1 MSWDL
6 QFVGALNSAT
16 LYVKYRLEFI
26 GVLNALGEPFSI
38 EEDQGGIQIARGSV
52 RITGSRVIPQRW
64 SISFGGFSLQL
75 SGDIRSILPKMRRGQ
90 IAVLQCS
97 INKRGFRNLAIGSLD
112 TISGQR
118 GLFSLGFKDLL
129 SALQTSLDTRA
140 GTVFSDTDPPRF
152 SLFYKVGRTTTS
164 TGSDFGT
171 GDTTLNLTDASF
183 FQKQTGSKGIAKC
196 INDGTG
202 GGNEEFYIFWTGS
215 TSTSLT
221 GITTANYNNTTRVT
235 LKTGSTVRYCAWL
248 QGEPYEILA
257 SILTSTGTGNNGEFD
272 VYPVEWSIGGKIDK
286 QIFDVSDAKRASK
299 EITRSTGADY
309 DIGFAVESPLSNG
322 LRSIVDIFLTVG
334 IFPVYRQDSISIRA
348 CTDPE
353 GRETQKTPDIRAQ
366 ISDYDIIDVLSHDFF
381 SPDIANIYRTT
392 YIKYNFTN
400 VYFSGGV
407 YNGSRVDS
415 LPALSE
421 IERDFSLYYLADPDN
436 RQSQALQ
443 DLRRLRV
450 WDLYIS
456 ERLSVRLPLR
466 FATLVAGDIVT
477 FRSDYVE
484 HLYDTVDP
492 IFKGRYCMVL
502 GCDYSID
509 AQECTVTLGIPS
521 PKMQRT
527 TDAEDS
533 DGAYSGWLPNSTYN
547 NTQLFVWLS
556 GDVDMSESG
565 GDITTWVDR
574 QNSFSFSNQAGNKN
588 NNNTGAGSPSKSITS
603 GSSGFYFAR
612 FAFGDHEFLATN
624 YNSKMDLSG
633 TDGLCIAMLVRA
645 SADPI
650 GDTDFSGGSYY
661 KAPLVNCG
669 RSYQLHLL
677 DSFSGSTY
685 TNAIGYDNNTN
696 TFHQDSQFSPP
707 DSNWKIVIYSSADV
721 GGYSGEEGLYVN
733 GSRVN
738 TSDFPPTNADISL
751 SPNFRIG
758 RDPDISYANQTQQ
771 FNFAFGS
778 FDLAEL
784 LTFSIPLHDAE
795 REKVEGYI
803 AHKYKLTSLLPASHP
818 YKNTVPT

>member
-6 QFVGALNSAT
+6 EFVSSLNRSA
-16 LYVKYRLEFI
+16 LYVRYRLEFI
-26 GVLNALGEPFSI
+26 GVLNALGEPFSV
-38 EEDQGGIQIARGSV
+38 EDDAGNIQIARGSV

-64 SISFGGFSLQL
+64 SVSFGGFSLQL

-97 INKRGFRNLAIGSLD
+97 INRQGFRNLAIGSLD

-140 GTVFSDTDPPRF
+140 GTVFSDTDPPHF
-152 SLFYKVGRTTTS
+152 SLFYEVGQTTT
-164 TGSDFGT
+164 TTATFGGSDG
-171 GDTTLNLTDASF
+171 TLNLTDASF
-183 FQKQTGSKGIAKC
+183 FKKQTGSKGIAR
-196 INDGTG
+196 ITNGAID
-202 GGNEEFYIFWTGS
+202 FYVFWTGS
-215 TSTSLT
+215 TSTTLT
-221 GITTANYNNTTRVT
+221 GCTTAEYNNTSRVSAPS
-235 LKTGSTVRYCAWL
+235 GSTVKYCAWL

-299 EITRSTGADY
+299 EITRSGDADY

-322 LRSIVDIFLTVG
+322 FRFIVDIFLTVG

-353 GRETQKTPDIRAQ
+353 GIETRKTPDLRAE
-366 ISDYDIIDVLSHDFF
+366 ISDFDIIDVLSHDFF
-381 SPDIANIYRTT
+381 SPDISNIYRTT

-421 IERDFSLYYLADPDN
+421 NRRDFSLYYLADPDN

-477 FRSDYVE
+477 FRSNYVE
-484 HLYDTVDP
+484 HLYDTLDP
-492 IFKGRYCMVL
+492 IYKGRYCMVL

-527 TDAEDS
+527 EDTEDS

-556 GDVDMSESG
+556 SDVDMSESG
-565 GDITTWVDR
+565 GDVTTWIDR
-574 QNSFSFSNQAGNKN
+574 QNSFSFSNQAGNN
-588 NNNTGAGSPSKSITS
+588 NNYNTGAGSPSKSITV
-603 GSSGFYFAR
+603 SGFYFAR
-612 FAFGDHEFLATN
+612 FAFGDHEFLATD

-633 TDGLCIAMLVRA
+633 TDGICVAMLMRA

-685 TNAIGYDNNTN
+685 TNAIGYDNNSN
-696 TFHQDSQFSPP
+696 TFHQDNQIAPP
-707 DSNWKIVIYSSADV
+707 DTNWKIVIYSSADV

-733 GSRVN
+733 GTRVN
-738 TSDFPPTNADISL
+738 TSDFPPTNTDISL

-758 RDPDISYANQTQQ
+758 RDPDINYANQTQQ

-803 AHKYKLTSLLPASHP
+803 AHKYKLTALLPASHP

>member
-6 QFVGALNSAT
+6 EFVGSLNRSS
-16 LYVKYRLEFI
+16 LYVRYRLEFI
-26 GVLNALGEPFSI
+26 GVLNALGEPFSVSD
-38 EEDQGGIQIARGSV
+38 DQGVIQIARGSV

-64 SISFGGFSLQL
+64 SVSFGGFSLQL

-97 INKRGFRNLAIGSLD
+97 INRQGFRNLAIGSLD

-140 GTVFSDTDPPRF
+140 GTVFSDTDPPHF
-152 SLFYKVGRTTTS
+152 SLFYEVGRTTTTTS
-164 TGSDFGT
+164 TFGGSDG
-171 GDTTLNLTDASF
+171 TLNVADASF
-183 FQKQTGSKGIAKC
+183 FKKQTGSKGIAR
-196 INDGTG
+196 ITNTSVD
-202 GGNEEFYIFWTGS
+202 FYVFWTGS
-215 TSTSLT
+215 TSTTLT
-221 GITTANYNNTTRVT
+221 GCTTAEYNNTSRVSAPS
-235 LKTGSTVRYCAWL
+235 GSTVRYCAWL

-299 EITRSTGADY
+299 EITRSGDADY

-322 LRSIVDIFLTVG
+322 FRSIVDIFLTVG

-353 GRETQKTPDIRAQ
+353 GIETRKTPDLRAE

-381 SPDIANIYRTT
+381 SPDISNIYRTT

-400 VYFSGGV
+400 VYYSGGV

-477 FRSDYVE
+477 FRSNYVE

-492 IFKGRYCMVL
+492 IYKGRYCMVL

-527 TDAEDS
+527 EDTEDS

-556 GDVDMSESG
+556 SDVDMSESG
-565 GDITTWVDR
+565 GDVTTWIDR
-574 QNSFSFSNQAGNKN
+574 QNSFSFSNQAGNN
-588 NNNTGAGSPSKSITS
+588 NTYNTGAGSPSKSITV
-603 GSSGFYFAR
+603 SGFHFAR
-612 FAFGDHEFLATN
+612 FAFGDHEFLATD
-624 YNSKMDLSG
+624 YNAKMDLSG
-633 TDGLCIAMLVRA
+633 TDGICVAMLIRA
-645 SADPI
+645 YADPI
-650 GDTDFSGGSYY
+650 GDTDFSGGTYY

-696 TFHQDSQFSPP
+696 TFHQDNQVAPP

-733 GSRVN
+733 GTRVN

-751 SPNFRIG
+751 SPDFRIG
-758 RDPDISYANQTQQ
+758 RDPDINYTNQTQQ

-784 LTFSIPLHDAE
+784 LSFSIPLHDAE

-803 AHKYKLTSLLPASHP
+803 AHKFKLTALLPASHP

>member
-6 QFVGALNSAT
+6 EFVGSLNRPS
-16 LYVKYRLEFI
+16 LYVRYRLEFI
-26 GVLNALGEPFSI
+26 GGLNALGEPFSVENDAGI
-38 EEDQGGIQIARGSV
+38 IQIARGSV

-64 SISFGGFSLQL
+64 SVSFGGFSLQL

-97 INKRGFRNLAIGSLD
+97 INRGGFRNLAIGSLD

-118 GLFSLGFKDLL
+118 GLFTLGFKDLL

-140 GTVFSDTDPPRF
+140 GTVFSDTDPPHF
-152 SLFYKVGRTTTS
+152 SLFYEVGQTTTTTS
-164 TGSDFGT
+164 AFGGSDS
-171 GDTTLNLTDASF
+171 TLNLTDASF
-183 FQKQTGSKGIAKC
+183 FKKAGSKGIAR
-196 INDGTG
+196 ITNGSVD
-202 GGNEEFYIFWTGS
+202 FYVFWTGS
-215 TSTSLT
+215 TSTTLT
-221 GITTANYNNTTRVT
+221 GCTTAEYNNTSRVSAPS
-235 LKTGSTVRYCAWL
+235 GSTVRYCAWL

-272 VYPVEWSIGGKIDK
+272 TYPVEWTIGGKIDK
-286 QIFDVSDAKRASK
+286 QIFDVSDARRASK

-353 GRETQKTPDIRAQ
+353 GVETRKTPDIRAQ
-366 ISDYDIIDVLSHDFF
+366 ISDYDIIDLLSHDFF
-381 SPDIANIYRTT
+381 SPDISNIYRTT
-392 YIKYNFTN
+392 YVKYNFEN
-400 VYFSGGV
+400 VYYSGGV

-421 IERDFSLYYLADPDN
+421 LERDFSLYYLADPDN

-456 ERLSVRLPLR
+456 ERLVVRLPLR

-492 IFKGRYCMVL
+492 IYKGRYCMVL

-527 TDAEDS
+527 EDTE
-533 DGAYSGWLPNSTYN
+533 DNDNTYGGWLPNSTYD
-547 NTQLFVWLS
+547 NTDLFVWLS
-556 GDVDMSESG
+556 SDVDLNESG
-565 GDITTWVDR
+565 GTITSWVDR
-574 QNSFSFSNQAGNKN
+574 QNSFSFSNQAGNN
-588 NNNTGAGSPSKSITS
+588 NDYNTGAGSPSKEPSAF
-603 GSSGFYFAR
+603 GFHFAR
-612 FAFGDHEFLATN
+612 FKHTDHEFLAADHDD
-624 YNSKMDLSG
+624 KMKLST
-633 TDGLCIAMLVRA
+633 TDGISMVMLIRDF
-645 SADPI
+645 ADPI
-650 GDTDFSGGSYY
+650 GDDAYSGAPYY
-661 KAPLVNCG
+661 IAPIVNCG
-669 RSYQLHLL
+669 RSYQLEFRDVSSGTSFVDAIFFSNHSNSVFQNNLL
-677 DSFSGSTY
+677 DAPST
-685 TNAIGYDNNTN
+685 
-696 TFHQDSQFSPP
+696 S
-707 DSNWKIVIYSSADV
+707 WKIVIYNASDV
-721 GGYSGEEGLYVN
+721 SGYTNETGIYVN
-733 GSRVN
+733 GVKEKAIN
-738 TSDFPPTNADISL
+738 YPPTNFNEND

-758 RDPDISYANQTQQ
+758 RAPDVTYSNQAQG
-771 FNFAFGS
+771 FNFSFGS

-784 LTFSIPLHDAE
+784 MVFSIPLHDEE

-803 AHKYKLTSLLPASHP
+803 AHKYGLTYLLSSSHP

>member
-6 QFVGALNSAT
+6 EFVGSLNRSS
-16 LYVKYRLEFI
+16 LYVRYRLEFV

-38 EEDQGGIQIARGSV
+38 EDDAGNIQIARGSV

-64 SISFGGFSLQL
+64 SVSFGGFSLQL

-97 INKRGFRNLAIGSLD
+97 INRQGYRNLAIGSLD

-140 GTVFSDTDPPRF
+140 GTVFSESDPPHF
-152 SLFYKVGRTTTS
+152 SLFYEVGQTTTS
-164 TGSDFGT
+164 TSSFGT
-171 GDTTLNLTDASF
+171 SDTTLNLTDASF
-183 FQKQTGSKGIAKC
+183 FKKAGSKGIAR
-196 INDGTG
+196 ITNGSVD
-202 GGNEEFYIFWTGS
+202 FYVFWTGS
-215 TSTSLT
+215 TSTTLT
-221 GITTANYNNTTRVT
+221 GCTTATYNNKSRDVAPS
-235 LKTGSTVRYCAWL
+235 GSTVRYCAWL

-299 EITRSTGADY
+299 EITRSGDADY

-322 LRSIVDIFLTVG
+322 FRSIVDIFLTVG

-353 GRETQKTPDIRAQ
+353 GIETRKTPDLRAE

-381 SPDIANIYRTT
+381 SPDISNIYRTT

-400 VYFSGGV
+400 VYYSGGV

-421 IERDFSLYYLADPDN
+421 LERDFSLYYLADPDN

-477 FRSDYVE
+477 FRSNYVE

-492 IFKGRYCMVL
+492 IYKGRYCMVL

-527 TDAEDS
+527 EDTEDS

-547 NTQLFVWLS
+547 NTQLFIWLS
-556 GDVDMSESG
+556 SDVDMSESG
-565 GDITTWVDR
+565 GDVTTWVDR
-574 QNSFSFSNQAGNKN
+574 QNSFSFSNQAGNN
-588 NNNTGAGSPSKSITS
+588 NNYNTGAGSPSKSITV
-603 GSSGFYFAR
+603 SGFHFAR
-612 FAFGDHEFLATN
+612 FAFGDHEFLATD

-633 TDGLCIAMLVRA
+633 TDGICVAMLIRA
-645 SADPI
+645 YADPI

-685 TNAIGYDNNTN
+685 TNAIGYDNNSN
-696 TFHQDSQFSPP
+696 TFHQDNQIAPP
-707 DSNWKIVIYSSADV
+707 DTNWKIVIYSSADV

-733 GSRVN
+733 GTRVN
-738 TSDFPPTNADISL
+738 TSDFPPTNTDISL

-758 RDPDISYANQTQQ
+758 RDPDINYANQTQQ

-803 AHKYKLTSLLPASHP
+803 AHKFKLTALLPASHP

>member
-1 MSWDL
+1 M
-6 QFVGALNSAT
+6 
-16 LYVKYRLEFI
+16 
-26 GVLNALGEPFSI
+26 
-38 EEDQGGIQIARGSV
+38 
-52 RITGSRVIPQRW
+52 
-64 SISFGGFSLQL
+64 
-75 SGDIRSILPKMRRGQ
+75 
-90 IAVLQCS
+90 
-97 INKRGFRNLAIGSLD
+97 
-112 TISGQR
+112 
-118 GLFSLGFKDLL
+118 
-129 SALQTSLDTRA
+129 
-140 GTVFSDTDPPRF
+140 
-152 SLFYKVGRTTTS
+152 
-164 TGSDFGT
+164 
-171 GDTTLNLTDASF
+171 
-183 FQKQTGSKGIAKC
+183 
-196 INDGTG
+196 
-202 GGNEEFYIFWTGS
+202 
-215 TSTSLT
+215 
-221 GITTANYNNTTRVT
+221 
-235 LKTGSTVRYCAWL
+235 
-248 QGEPYEILA
+248 
-257 SILTSTGTGNNGEFD
+257 
-272 VYPVEWSIGGKIDK
+272 
-286 QIFDVSDAKRASK
+286 
-299 EITRSTGADY
+299 
-309 DIGFAVESPLSNG
+309 ESPLSNG
-322 LRSIVDIFLTVG
+322 FRSIVDIFLTVG

-353 GRETQKTPDIRAQ
+353 GIETRKTPDLRAE

-381 SPDIANIYRTT
+381 SPDISNIYRTT

-400 VYFSGGV
+400 VYYSGGV

-477 FRSDYVE
+477 FRSNYVE

-492 IFKGRYCMVL
+492 IYKGRYCMVL

-527 TDAEDS
+527 EDTEDS

-556 GDVDMSESG
+556 SDVDMSESG
-565 GDITTWVDR
+565 GDVTTWIDR
-574 QNSFSFSNQAGNKN
+574 QNSFSFSNQAGNN
-588 NNNTGAGSPSKSITS
+588 NTYNTGAGSPSKSITV
-603 GSSGFYFAR
+603 SGFHFAR
-612 FAFGDHEFLATN
+612 FAFGDHEFLATD
-624 YNSKMDLSG
+624 YNAKMDLSG
-633 TDGLCIAMLVRA
+633 TDGICVAMLIRA
-645 SADPI
+645 YADPI
-650 GDTDFSGGSYY
+650 GDTDFSGGTYY

-696 TFHQDSQFSPP
+696 TFHQDNQVAPP

-733 GSRVN
+733 GTRVN

-751 SPNFRIG
+751 SPDFRIG
-758 RDPDISYANQTQQ
+758 RDPDINYTNQTQQ

-784 LTFSIPLHDAE
+784 LSFSIPLHDAE

-803 AHKYKLTSLLPASHP
+803 AHKFKLTSLLPASHP

>member
-118 GLFSLGFKDLL
+118 GLFTLGFKDLL

-140 GTVFSDTDPPRF
+140 GTVFSDTDPPHF
-152 SLFYKVGRTTTS
+152 SLFYEVGRTTTS
-164 TGSDFGT
+164 TSSFGT
-171 GDTTLNLTDASF
+171 SDTTLNLTDASF
-183 FQKQTGSKGIAKC
+183 FKKAGSKGIAR
-196 INDGTG
+196 ITNGSVD
-202 GGNEEFYIFWTGS
+202 FYVFWTGS
-215 TSTSLT
+215 TSTTLT
-221 GITTANYNNTTRVT
+221 GCTTATYNNKSRDVAGS
-235 LKTGSTVRYCAWL
+235 GSTVRYCAWL

-366 ISDYDIIDVLSHDFF
+366 ISDYDIIDILQHDFF

-574 QNSFSFSNQAGNKN
+574 QNSFSFSNQAGNN
-588 NNNTGAGSPSKSITS
+588 NNYNTGAGSPSKSITS

-633 TDGLCIAMLVRA
+633 TDGICIAMLMRA

-650 GDTDFSGGSYY
+650 GDTCLLYTSPSPRDV
-661 KAPLVNCG
+661 K
-669 RSYQLHLL
+669 RSRM
-677 DSFSGSTY
+677 
-685 TNAIGYDNNTN
+685 
-696 TFHQDSQFSPP
+696 P
-707 DSNWKIVIYSSADV
+707 SSA
-721 GGYSGEEGLYVN
+721 
-733 GSRVN
+733 
-738 TSDFPPTNADISL
+738 
-751 SPNFRIG
+751 
-758 RDPDISYANQTQQ
+758 
-771 FNFAFGS
+771 
-778 FDLAEL
+778 
-784 LTFSIPLHDAE
+784 
-795 REKVEGYI
+795 
-803 AHKYKLTSLLPASHP
+803 
-818 YKNTVPT
+818 

>member
-6 QFVGALNSAT
+6 EFVGSLNRSS
-16 LYVKYRLEFI
+16 LYVRYRLEFV

-38 EEDQGGIQIARGSV
+38 EDDAGAVQIARGSV

-64 SISFGGFSLQL
+64 SVSFGGFSLQL

-97 INKRGFRNLAIGSLD
+97 INRQGFRNLAIGSLD

-140 GTVFSDTDPPRF
+140 GTVFSDTDPPHF
-152 SLFYKVGRTTTS
+152 SLFYEVGQTTT
-164 TGSDFGT
+164 TTATFGT

-183 FQKQTGSKGIAKC
+183 FKRQTGEKGIVR
-196 INDGTG
+196 ITNTSVD
-202 GGNEEFYIFWTGS
+202 FYVFWEGS
-215 TSTSLT
+215 TSTTLT
-221 GITTANYNNTTRVT
+221 TVSTATYNNKTRVSAPS
-235 LKTGSTVRYCAWL
+235 GSTVTYCAWL

-286 QIFDVSDAKRASK
+286 QIFDVSDARRASK
-299 EITRSTGADY
+299 EITRSGDADY
-309 DIGFAVESPLSNG
+309 DIGFAVESPLLNG
-322 LRSIVDIFLTVG
+322 FRSIVDIFLTVG

-353 GRETQKTPDIRAQ
+353 GIETRKTPDLRAE
-366 ISDYDIIDVLSHDFF
+366 ISDYDIIDVLQHDFF

-392 YIKYNFTN
+392 YIKYNFVN
-400 VYFSGGV
+400 VYYSGGV

-421 IERDFSLYYLADPDN
+421 IERDFSLYYLGDPDN

-477 FRSDYVE
+477 FRSNYVE

-492 IFKGRYCMVL
+492 IYKGRYCMVL

-527 TDAEDS
+527 EDTEDS
-533 DGAYSGWLPNSTYN
+533 DGAYSGWLPSDDHN
-547 NTQLFVWLS
+547 NTDCFIWLS
-556 GDVDMSESG
+556 SDVDMNESG
-565 GDITTWVDR
+565 GDVTTWIDR
-574 QNSFSFSNQAGNKN
+574 QNSFSFSNQAGNN
-588 NNNTGAGSPSKSITS
+588 NNYNTGAGSPSKSVTV
-603 GSSGFYFAR
+603 SGFNFAR
-612 FAFGDHEFLATN
+612 FANGDHEFLATD

-633 TDGLCIAMLVRA
+633 TNGVCIAMLVRA
-645 SADPI
+645 FADPI
-650 GDTDFSGGSYY
+650 GDVDFNGANYY

-669 RSYQLHLL
+669 RSYQLHFL

-685 TNAIGYDNNTN
+685 TNAIGYDNNSN
-696 TFHQDSQFSPP
+696 TFSDDNLIAPP
-707 DSNWKIVIYSSADV
+707 DTNWKIVIYNASDV
-721 GGYSGEEGLYVN
+721 GGYTGEVGLYIN
-733 GSRVN
+733 GTLEN
-738 TSDFPPTNADISL
+738 TSDYPPTNTDISL

-758 RDPDISYANQTQQ
+758 RDPDINYANQTQQ
-771 FNFAFGS
+771 FDYAFGS

-784 LTFSIPLHDAE
+784 VVFSIPLHDAE

-803 AHKYKLTSLLPASHP
+803 AHKFKLTALLPASHP

>member
-6 QFVGALNSAT
+6 EFVGSLNRSS
-16 LYVKYRLEFI
+16 LYVRYRLEFI
-26 GVLNALGEPFSI
+26 GVLNALGEPFSVSD
-38 EEDQGGIQIARGSV
+38 DQGVIQIARGSV

-64 SISFGGFSLQL
+64 SVSFGGFSLQL

-97 INKRGFRNLAIGSLD
+97 INRQGFRNLAIGSLD

-140 GTVFSDTDPPRF
+140 GTVFSDTDPPHF
-152 SLFYKVGRTTTS
+152 SLFYEVGRTTTTTS
-164 TGSDFGT
+164 TFGGSDG
-171 GDTTLNLTDASF
+171 TLNVADASF
-183 FQKQTGSKGIAKC
+183 FKKQTGSKGIAR
-196 INDGTG
+196 ITNTSVD
-202 GGNEEFYIFWTGS
+202 FYVFWTGS
-215 TSTSLT
+215 TSTTLT
-221 GITTANYNNTTRVT
+221 GCTTAEYNNTSRVSAPS
-235 LKTGSTVRYCAWL
+235 GSTVRYCAWL

-299 EITRSTGADY
+299 EITRSGDADY

-322 LRSIVDIFLTVG
+322 FRSIVDIFLTVG

-353 GRETQKTPDIRAQ
+353 GIETRKTPDLRAE

-381 SPDIANIYRTT
+381 SPDISNIYRTT

-400 VYFSGGV
+400 VYYSGGV

-477 FRSDYVE
+477 FRSNYVE

-492 IFKGRYCMVL
+492 IYKGRYCMVL

-527 TDAEDS
+527 EDTEDS

-556 GDVDMSESG
+556 SDVDMSESG
-565 GDITTWVDR
+565 GDVTTWIDR
-574 QNSFSFSNQAGNKN
+574 QNSFSFSNQAGNN
-588 NNNTGAGSPSKSITS
+588 NTYNTGAGSPSKSITV
-603 GSSGFYFAR
+603 SGFHFAR
-612 FAFGDHEFLATN
+612 FAFGDHEFLATD
-624 YNSKMDLSG
+624 YNAKMDLSG
-633 TDGLCIAMLVRA
+633 TDGICVAMLIRA
-645 SADPI
+645 YADPI
-650 GDTDFSGGSYY
+650 GDTDFSGGTYY

-696 TFHQDSQFSPP
+696 TFHQDNQVAPP

-733 GSRVN
+733 GTRVN

-751 SPNFRIG
+751 SPDFRIG
-758 RDPDISYANQTQQ
+758 RDPDINYTNQTQQ

-784 LTFSIPLHDAE
+784 LSFSIPLHDAE

-803 AHKYKLTSLLPASHP
+803 AHKFKLTSLLPASHP

>member
-26 GVLNALGEPFSI
+26 GVLNALGEPFAI

-64 SISFGGFSLQL
+64 SVSFGGFSLQL

-140 GTVFSDTDPPRF
+140 GTVFSDTDPPHF
-152 SLFYKVGRTTTS
+152 SLFYEVGRTTTS
-164 TGSDFGT
+164 TSSFGT
-171 GDTTLNLTDASF
+171 SDTTLNLTDASF
-183 FQKQTGSKGIAKC
+183 FKKAGSKGIAR
-196 INDGTG
+196 ITNGSVD
-202 GGNEEFYIFWTGS
+202 FYVFWTGS
-215 TSTSLT
+215 TSTTLT
-221 GITTANYNNTTRVT
+221 GCTTATYNNKSRDVAGS
-235 LKTGSTVRYCAWL
+235 GSTVRYCAWL

-353 GRETQKTPDIRAQ
+353 GVDTRKTPDIRAE
-366 ISDYDIIDVLSHDFF
+366 ISDYDIIDILQHDFF

-392 YIKYNFTN
+392 YVKYNFTN

-574 QNSFSFSNQAGNKN
+574 QNSFSFSNQAGNN
-588 NNNTGAGSPSKSITS
+588 NNYNTGAGSPSKSITS

-633 TDGLCIAMLVRA
+633 TDGICIAMLVRA
-645 SADPI
+645 FADPI

>member
-6 QFVGALNSAT
+6 EFVGSLNRSS
-16 LYVKYRLEFI
+16 LYVRYRLEFV
-26 GVLNALGEPFSI
+26 GVLNALGEPFSV
-38 EEDQGGIQIARGSV
+38 EDDAGNIQIARGSV

-64 SISFGGFSLQL
+64 SVSFGGFSLQL

-97 INKRGFRNLAIGSLD
+97 INRQGFRNLAIGSLD

-140 GTVFSDTDPPRF
+140 GTVFSDTDPPHF
-152 SLFYKVGRTTTS
+152 SLFYEVGQTTTS
-164 TGSDFGT
+164 TSSFGT
-171 GDTTLNLTDASF
+171 SDTTLNLTDASF
-183 FQKQTGSKGIAKC
+183 FKKAGSKGIAR
-196 INDGTG
+196 ITNGSVD
-202 GGNEEFYIFWTGS
+202 FYVFWTGS
-215 TSTSLT
+215 TSTTLT
-221 GITTANYNNTTRVT
+221 GCTTAEYNNTSRVSAPS
-235 LKTGSTVRYCAWL
+235 GSTVRYCAWL

-272 VYPVEWSIGGKIDK
+272 IYPVEWSIGGKIDK

-322 LRSIVDIFLTVG
+322 FRSIVDIFLTVG

-353 GRETQKTPDIRAQ
+353 GIETRKTPDLRAE

-381 SPDIANIYRTT
+381 SPDISNIYRTT

-400 VYFSGGV
+400 VYYSGGV

-421 IERDFSLYYLADPDN
+421 IERDFSLYYLGDPDN

-477 FRSDYVE
+477 FRSNYVE

-492 IFKGRYCMVL
+492 IYKGRYCMVL

-527 TDAEDS
+527 EDTEDS

-547 NTQLFVWLS
+547 NTQLFIWLS
-556 GDVDMSESG
+556 SDVDMSESG
-565 GDITTWVDR
+565 GDVTTWIDR
-574 QNSFSFSNQAGNKN
+574 QNSFSFSNQAGNN
-588 NNNTGAGSPSKSITS
+588 NNYNTGAGSPSKSITV
-603 GSSGFYFAR
+603 SGFYFAR
-612 FAFGDHEFLATN
+612 FTFGDHEFLATT

-633 TDGLCIAMLVRA
+633 TDGICVAMLMRA

-650 GDTDFSGGSYY
+650 GDTDFSGGNYY

-696 TFHQDSQFSPP
+696 TFHQDNQIAPP

-721 GGYSGEEGLYVN
+721 SGYSGEEGLYVN

-738 TSDFPPTNADISL
+738 TSDYPPTNVDISL

-758 RDPDISYANQTQQ
+758 RDPDINYANQTQQ

-803 AHKYKLTSLLPASHP
+803 AHKFKLTALLPASHP
-818 YKNTVPT
+818 YKNTVPS

>member
-6 QFVGALNSAT
+6 EFVGSLNRSS
-16 LYVKYRLEFI
+16 LYVRYRLEFI
-26 GVLNALGEPFSI
+26 GVLNALGQPFAI
-38 EEDQGGIQIARGSV
+38 EDDAGVIQIARGSV

-64 SISFGGFSLQL
+64 SVSFGGFSLQL

-97 INKRGFRNLAIGSLD
+97 INRQGFRNLAIGSLD

-140 GTVFSDTDPPRF
+140 GTVFSDTDPPHF
-152 SLFYKVGRTTTS
+152 SLFYKVGRTTTTTS
-164 TGSDFGT
+164 VFGGT
-171 GDTTLNLTDASF
+171 DTTINLTDASF
-183 FQKQTGSKGIAKC
+183 FKKDGATGAKGIAKC
-196 INDGTG
+196 INDGSG
-202 GGNEEFYIFWTGS
+202 GGNEIFYIFWEGS
-215 TSTSLT
+215 TSTTLT
-221 GITTANYNNTTRVT
+221 TVSTANYNNTSRVS
-235 LKTGSTVRYCAWL
+235 LVSGSTVKYCAWL
-248 QGEPYEILA
+248 QGEPYQILA

-272 VYPVEWSIGGKIDK
+272 TYPVEWSIGGKIDK

-353 GRETQKTPDIRAQ
+353 GIETRKTPDLRAQ

-392 YIKYNFTN
+392 YVKYNFVN
-400 VYFSGGV
+400 VYYSGGV

-421 IERDFSLYYLADPDN
+421 LERDFSLYYLANPDN

-477 FRSDYVE
+477 FRSNYVE

-492 IFKGRYCMVL
+492 IYKGRYCMVL

-527 TDAEDS
+527 EDTEDS

-547 NTQLFVWLS
+547 NTQMFIWLS
-556 GDVDMSESG
+556 GDVDMSESS

-574 QNSFSFSNQAGNKN
+574 QNSFSFSNQAGNTN
-588 NNNTGAGSPSKSITS
+588 TYNTGAGSPSKNITTE
-603 GSSGFYFAR
+603 GFYYAR
-612 FAFGDHEFLATN
+612 FVHGDHEFLATN
-624 YNSKMDLSG
+624 FNTKMNLSG
-633 TDGLCIAMLVRA
+633 TDGICIAMLVRA
-645 SADPI
+645 FADPI
-650 GDTDFSGGSYY
+650 GDVDFSGGTYY
-661 KAPLVNCG
+661 KTPLVNCG
-669 RSYQLHLL
+669 RSYQLHFL
-677 DSFSGSTY
+677 DSFSGTTHVNS
-685 TNAIGYDNNTN
+685 IGYDTN
-696 TFHQDSQFSPP
+696 SNSFDEDNQIAPP
-707 DSNWKIVIYSSADV
+707 DSNWKIVIYSASDV
-721 GGYSGEEGLYVN
+721 GGYSGEDGLYVN
-733 GSRVN
+733 GTRVN
-738 TSDFPPTNADISL
+738 ISDYPPTTTDMSIT
-751 SPNFRIG
+751 PNFRIG
-758 RDPDISYANQTQQ
+758 RDPDISYGSNQATQ
-771 FNFAFGS
+771 FNHAFGS

-784 LTFSIPLHDAE
+784 LMFSIPLHDAE

-803 AHKYKLTSLLPASHP
+803 AHKYNLTALLPASHP

>member
-6 QFVGALNSAT
+6 EFVGSLNKSS
-16 LYVKYRLEFI
+16 LYVRYRLEFI
-26 GVLNALGEPFSI
+26 GVLNALGEPFSVSD
-38 EEDQGGIQIARGSV
+38 DQGVIQIARGSV

-64 SISFGGFSLQL
+64 SVSFGGFSLQL

-97 INKRGFRNLAIGSLD
+97 INRQGFRNLAIGSLD

-140 GTVFSDTDPPRF
+140 GTVFSDTDPPHF
-152 SLFYKVGRTTTS
+152 SLFYEVGRTTTTTS
-164 TGSDFGT
+164 TFGGSDG
-171 GDTTLNLTDASF
+171 TLNVADASF
-183 FQKQTGSKGIAKC
+183 FKKQTGSKGIAR
-196 INDGTG
+196 ITNTSVD
-202 GGNEEFYIFWTGS
+202 FYVFWTGS
-215 TSTSLT
+215 TSTTLT
-221 GITTANYNNTTRVT
+221 GCTTAEYNNTSRVSAPS
-235 LKTGSTVRYCAWL
+235 GSTVRYCAWL

-299 EITRSTGADY
+299 EITRSGDADY

-322 LRSIVDIFLTVG
+322 FRSIVDIFLTVG

-353 GRETQKTPDIRAQ
+353 GIETRKTPDLRAE

-381 SPDIANIYRTT
+381 SPDISNIYRTT

-400 VYFSGGV
+400 VYYSGGV

-477 FRSDYVE
+477 FRSNYVE

-492 IFKGRYCMVL
+492 IYKGRYCMVL

-527 TDAEDS
+527 EDTEDS

-556 GDVDMSESG
+556 SDVDMSESG
-565 GDITTWVDR
+565 GDVTTWIDR
-574 QNSFSFSNQAGNKN
+574 QNSFSFSNQAGNN
-588 NNNTGAGSPSKSITS
+588 NTYNTGAGSPSKSITV
-603 GSSGFYFAR
+603 SGFHFAR
-612 FAFGDHEFLATN
+612 FAFGDHEFLATD
-624 YNSKMDLSG
+624 YNAKMDLSG
-633 TDGLCIAMLVRA
+633 TDGICVAMLIRA
-645 SADPI
+645 YADPI
-650 GDTDFSGGSYY
+650 GDTDFSGGTYY

-696 TFHQDSQFSPP
+696 TFHQDNQVAPP

-733 GSRVN
+733 GTRVN

-751 SPNFRIG
+751 SPDFRIG
-758 RDPDISYANQTQQ
+758 RDPDINYTNQTQQ

-784 LTFSIPLHDAE
+784 LSFSIPLHDAE

-803 AHKYKLTSLLPASHP
+803 AHKFKLTSLLPASHP

>member
-6 QFVGALNSAT
+6 EFVGSLNRSS
-16 LYVKYRLEFI
+16 LYVRYRLEFV
-26 GVLNALGEPFSI
+26 GVLNSLGEPFSV
-38 EEDQGGIQIARGSV
+38 EDDAGNIQIARGSV

-64 SISFGGFSLQL
+64 SVSFGGFSLQL

-97 INKRGFRNLAIGSLD
+97 INRGGFRNLAIGSLD

-164 TGSDFGT
+164 TGSDFS
-171 GDTTLNLTDASF
+171 DTDVTLNLTDASF

-272 VYPVEWSIGGKIDK
+272 VYPDEWTIGGKIDK

-353 GRETQKTPDIRAQ
+353 GIETRKTPDLRAE
-366 ISDYDIIDVLSHDFF
+366 ISDFDIIDVLQHDFF

-477 FRSDYVE
+477 FRSNYVE

-492 IFKGRYCMVL
+492 IYKGRYCMVL

-527 TDAEDS
+527 EDTEDS
-533 DGAYSGWLPNSTYN
+533 DGAYSGWLPNTTYN
-547 NTQLFVWLS
+547 NTQMFIWLS
-556 GDVDMSESG
+556 ADVNLNLSG
-565 GDITTWVDR
+565 SDVSTWIDR
-574 QNSFSFSNQAGNKN
+574 QNSFSFSNQAGNN
-588 NNNTGAGSPSKSITS
+588 NNYNTGAGTPSRSITV
-603 GSSGFYFAR
+603 SGFYFAR
-612 FAFGDHEFLATN
+612 FVHGDHEFLATD
-624 YNSKMDLSG
+624 YNSKMDLSS
-633 TDGLCIAMLVRA
+633 TDGICVAMLMRA

-685 TNAIGYDNNTN
+685 TNAIGYDNNSN
-696 TFHQDSQFSPP
+696 TFHQDNQIAPP
-707 DSNWKIVIYSSADV
+707 DTNWKIVIYSSADV

-733 GSRVN
+733 GTRVN
-738 TSDFPPTNADISL
+738 TSDFPPTNTDISL
-751 SPNFRIG
+751 SPDFRIG
-758 RDPDISYANQTQQ
+758 RDPDINYSNQTQQ

-784 LTFSIPLHDAE
+784 LMFSIPLHDAE

-803 AHKYKLTSLLPASHP
+803 AHKYKLTALLPASHP

>member
-64 SISFGGFSLQL
+64 SVSFGGFSLQL

-140 GTVFSDTDPPRF
+140 GTVFSDTDPPHF
-152 SLFYKVGRTTTS
+152 SLFYEVGRTTTTTS
-164 TGSDFGT
+164 TFGT
-171 GDTTLNLTDASF
+171 GDSTLNLTDASF
-183 FQKQTGSKGIAKC
+183 FKKQTGSKGIAR
-196 INDGTG
+196 ITNGAVD
-202 GGNEEFYIFWTGS
+202 FYVFWTSS
-215 TSTSLT
+215 TSTTLT
-221 GITTANYNNTTRVT
+221 ISGTATYNNTTRVSAPS
-235 LKTGSTVRYCAWL
+235 GSTVRYCAWL

-366 ISDYDIIDVLSHDFF
+366 ISDYDIIDILQHDFF

-574 QNSFSFSNQAGNKN
+574 QNSFSFSNQAGNN
-588 NNNTGAGSPSKSITS
+588 NNYNTGAGSPSKSITS

-633 TDGLCIAMLVRA
+633 TDGICIAMLVRA

-696 TFHQDSQFSPP
+696 TFHQDNQFSPP

-721 GGYSGEEGLYVN
+721 GVIVVKKDYMSTDQGSTLQIFLQQMQIYLY
-733 GSRVN
+733 
-738 TSDFPPTNADISL
+738 L
-751 SPNFRIG
+751 
-758 RDPDISYANQTQQ
+758 QT
-771 FNFAFGS
+771 F
-778 FDLAEL
+778 E
-784 LTFSIPLHDAE
+784 
-795 REKVEGYI
+795 
-803 AHKYKLTSLLPASHP
+803 
-818 YKNTVPT
+818 